1 VVFDSRRSYDSYRP
15 MFHGKRV
22 DVTGYF
28 QPMEDENLVTLTVED
43 RESAFRILFHEY
55 AHLIVSNVTRN
66 VPVWANEGLAEYYS
80 TFELQPD
87 GRGALIGTVID
98 DHLATLNHTVLIR
111 LEDLLKIDPGTP
123 LYNEGTRRGVFYA
136 QSWALTHLILLGQPP
151 RVRELN
157 AYLDNLSSGQEPWP
171 AWQAAFGAL
180 DMKKGIEDYVRQ
192 RLVQAQKPAFSDAI
206 GKVETRTVSL
216 KPAEVQSYLA
226 DLQIQMDD
234 LDAAAAR
241 LEQVRKLDPSLP
253 ALPIELARLAR
264 ARAGDQPAGQDLH
277 LEDIATPSDW
287 LLAYLAGVVVAGKTL
302 DRDSVPS
309 SQDVA
314 AVHRLLT
321 AAGQA
326 HPPFLNAA
334 GRLAERQSRSRS
346 PSTVQSL
353 RRRTSFSDRCSKGSS
368 RTG

>member
-1 VVFDSRRSYDSYRP
+1 MRPAHVRALAFLVALAAAAPAAAQWRRLDSPNLVVIGEASERRLRDVAVELEGFRETLSRVLGERVTATAVPTVVVVFPSDTAMAPFRP
-15 MFHGKRV
+15 KYNGKPV
-22 DVTGYF
+22 DVAGLFVPGRDLNYIALIDDGRPERLRT
-28 QPMEDENLVTLTVED
+28 
-43 RESAFRILFHEY
+43 IFHEY
-55 AHLIVSNVTRN
+55 THLLISH
-66 VPVWANEGLAEYYS
+66 PDQPLPLWLNEGLAEYYS

-111 LEDLLKIDPGTP
+111 LEDLVKIDSGTP

-151 RVRELN
+151 RLRELN

-192 RLVQAQKPAFSDAI
+192 RLVQAQRPAFSDAI

-234 LDAAAAR
+234 LDRERRQRGIEFPDLLEAR
-241 LEQVRKLDPSLP
+241 GGGVEIVHLNLKIGEI
-253 ALPIELARLAR
+253 A
-264 ARAGDQPAGQDLH
+264 LH
-277 LEDIATPSDW
+277 L
-287 LLAYLAGVVVAGKTL
+287 
-302 DRDSVPS
+302 
-309 SQDVA
+309 
-314 AVHRLLT
+314 
-321 AAGQA
+321 
-326 HPPFLNAA
+326 
-334 GRLAERQSRSRS
+334 GRFQ
-346 PSTVQSL
+346 
-353 RRRTSFSDRCSKGSS
+353 
-368 RTG
+368 